1 MIVRLADWRDFDA
14 ICDLGA
20 ANVAE
25 TMPGDSFDPGYVAA
39 TFERYMKTAN
49 PTFYVVEKDSEIVG
63 FAYGW
68 LCGYDYRAGLF
79 AVQKVLYV
87 TPANRGSRA
96 AVLLIRELIAWA
108 ERCGCDRIEGGNDNS
123 FNSERTARFLGHFGF
138 EQVGCAMRLNL
149 EPGGGRKKRRKRSQ
163 AGS

>member
-14 ICDLGA
+14 ICRLGA

-25 TMPGDSFDPGYVAA
+25 TMPGDDFNAGYVAVI
-39 TFERYMKTAN
+39 FERYMKTAN
-49 PTFYVVEKDSEIVG
+49 PTFYVAEKDSQVVG

-68 LCGYDYRAGLF
+68 LCNYDYRAGLY

-96 AVLLIRELIAWA
+96 AVLLTRELIAWA
-108 ERCGCDRIEGGNDNS
+108 ERCGADRIEGGNDNS
-123 FNSERTARFLGHFGF
+123 FHSERTARFLGHFGF
-138 EQVGCAMRLNL
+138 EQVGYAMRLNL
-149 EPGGGRKKRRKRSQ
+149 RSDGGRKRRKRSE
-163 AGS
+163 AGSS